1 MNMFAEILNKIRA
14 NPTFYFMILITIIIL
29 CVAAYMIFQK
39 SKPNLK
45 TSIEPG
51 ASKQVS
57 SQEAEIIFFYANWCP
72 HCKAAKPHWNEVKD
86 EYDGKTINGYTL
98 SFTDIDCTEETPEIR
113 KTTDEYDVEGYP
125 TIKLIKDGQVVD
137 YDAKP
142 TKATLEKFITT
153 VL

>member
-1 MNMFAEILNKIRA
+1 MFAEILNKIRA
-14 NPTFYFMILITIIIL
+14 NPVFYLMILVTIIIL
-29 CVAAYMIFQK
+29 CVAAYMVFQN

-51 ASKQVS
+51 VSKPVS
-57 SQEAEIIFFYANWCP
+57 SQEAEVLFFYANWCP
-72 HCKAAKPHWNEVKD
+72 HCKAAKPHWNEVKN

-98 SFTDIDCTEETPEIR
+98 NFTDIDCTEETPDV
-113 KTTDEYDVEGYP
+113 KNATDEYDIEGYP
-125 TIKLIKDGQVVD
+125 TIKLIKDGQVID

-142 TKATLEKFITT
+142 TKDTLEKFITT